1 MYRSSPSEAKETRRP
16 GGRYRT
22 REGLPN
28 RAALFLCAGNEKAA
42 RLRRAATDHGFE
54 KRADP
59 QLDFTRQ
66 HAQLG
71 QEAAKLGFL
80 GLGGIREHSSSMTSG
95 SCPCRRTRAAAAI
108 VRRSSKRQ
116 RLCIASALDPCG
128 TTRVSGSSPARV
140 QDQGDGGFGGD
151 LIGDSRRSS
160 LPRLSGGAKAC
171 FGRLSG
177 SLGRAVCDHH
187 GLRFW
192 PGQPQAPITA
202 RIWGSWRVP
211 RC

>member
-1 MYRSSPSEAKETRRP
+1 LLPLYRSSPSEAKETRRP

-80 GLGGIREHSSSMTSG
+80 GLGGIRCGRLPCDSPNRGQTDEPSG
-95 SCPCRRTRAAAAI
+95 EELENSFELLLYSY
-108 VRRSSKRQ
+108 VSKDEDHAS
-116 RLCIASALDPCG
+116 LCL
-128 TTRVSGSSPARV
+128 R
-140 QDQGDGGFGGD
+140 
-151 LIGDSRRSS
+151 
-160 LPRLSGGAKAC
+160 C
-171 FGRLSG
+171 FGWISCRKWYCL
-177 SLGRAVCDHH
+177 RA
-187 GLRFW
+187 
-192 PGQPQAPITA
+192 GQPLDSDADPERSRISHDNRRQWHVGHIAGRDRNGSARSQFYVQPRNNPIL
-202 RIWGSWRVP
+202 R
-211 RC
+211 